1 MLESLGNARLVLGAV
16 KSESSQLFLRTENAM
31 AADNQ
36 QESLDPKWVV
46 GFVDGEGCFH
56 VSINRQPR
64 MTIGWQVLPEFR
76 VVQHSNDEAILNR
89 LQQFF
94 KSGAVVVNHDTRK
107 ELRIRRLEDLNRV
120 VVFFNEHPLQTKKQK
135 DFQIFSEILSLIE
148 SNEHLTVDGLTKIAR
163 LCWKMNRKVKPK
175 YLESSE
181 TIRQKSL
188 R

>member
-1 MLESLGNARLVLGAV
+1 
-16 KSESSQLFLRTENAM
+16 M

-36 QESLDPKWVV
+36 QERLDPHWVT

-56 VSINRQPR
+56 VSINKQPR

-76 VVQHSNDEAILNR
+76 IVQHSRDEAILNK

-94 KSGAVVVNHDTRK
+94 NAGAVVVNHETRK
-107 ELRIRRLEDLNRV
+107 ELRIRRLEDLRRV
-120 VVFFNEHPLQTKKQK
+120 VEFFKGNKLQTKKRN
-135 DFQIFSEILSLIE
+135 DLEIFSEILSMME
-148 SNEHLTVDGLTKIAR
+148 SQQHLTVEGLTKIAR

-181 TIRQKSL
+181 TVRQKSPL
-188 R
+188 SD